1 MACLS
6 TDITDFYNFC
16 QATTLC
22 NGDNNFDLN
31 SVSTVLKTLFK
42 DIVDCQ
48 YYDNNITIFLNQQNL
63 FVLHINR

>member
-22 NGDNNFDLN
+22 NGDNNLDLN
-31 SVSTVLKTLFK
+31 SESTVLKTLFK

-48 YYDNNITIFLNQQNL
+48 Y
-63 FVLHINR
+63 